1 MSSDSCQ
8 RMVGKFIQLSEGGV
22 VSGHA
27 SMNVRVAHSSRWR
40 TNLLSVLVLGATLRG
55 SSAWSQ
61 STRVLQEALCASC
74 VSIVPVLN
82 LGEDAGLGALGA
94 GRGLVQ
100 LRDGSFVHA
109 DGRGGALVKF
119 SSAGVP
125 LQRIGREGS
134 GPLEFRRIDWLMRD
148 GADSLLV
155 FDLENGR
162 AVTISP
168 SGRQSR
174 QFQMAYPV
182 TSASFLPN
190 GNIVA
195 NVHFDD
201 SRLTRMPVHVLDR
214 RSGAVLAS
222 FGHDSNRVYDAR
234 EAWAGWRE
242 LTVDPRGT
250 IWTVRRNDYRLE
262 ASDARGKRLQSL
274 ERRVKWFA
282 PYTVRSRL
290 SPDDAPQPHVE
301 RVHADSFGRLWVF
314 IAVPAHDWRKHIVAR
329 AATPGILPGYEPV
342 SLSGIYDTII
352 EVIDVP
358 SATVLASHRISDYG
372 WGMVSDS
379 LMYSDAQAADGVP
392 RYRLWKVGFTRGSTS
407 GRR

>member
-1 MSSDSCQ
+1 MSGRCSLNRRFAD
-8 RMVGKFIQLSEGGV
+8 I
-22 VSGHA
+22 
-27 SMNVRVAHSSRWR
+27 SRWR
-40 TNLLSVLVLGATLRG
+40 TKLLLGLVLGATLRG
-55 SSAWSQ
+55 ASASSQ
-61 STRVLQEALCASC
+61 SSHVLREALCTAC
-74 VSIVPVLN
+74 LSIVPALT
-82 LGEDAGLGALGA
+82 LGEDTGLGTLGG

-100 LRDGSFVHA
+100 LRDGSFVHS
-109 DGRGGALVKF
+109 DGRGGVLVKL

-148 GADSLLV
+148 GSDSLLV

-195 NVHFDD
+195 NVHFAD

-242 LTVDPRGT
+242 LTVDPTGT

-262 ASDARGKRLQSL
+262 AWDARGKRLQSL
-274 ERRVKWFA
+274 ERRVSWFA
-282 PYTVRSRL
+282 PYTVRTRL
-290 SPDDAPQPHVE
+290 SPQDAPQPHVE
-301 RVHADSFGRLWVF
+301 RVHADSFGRLWIF
-314 IAVPAHDWRKHIVAR
+314 IAVPAQDWRKHIVER

-342 SLSGIYDTII
+342 SLSGIYDTIV
-352 EVIDVP
+352 EVIDTR
-358 SATVLASHRISDYG
+358 SATVLASRRISDYG

-392 RYRLWKVGFTRGSTS
+392 RYRLWKVGFAGGSTS
-407 GRR
+407 RGR